1 MTGWRLVSD
10 VGGTN
15 VRFAR
20 AEAGKGLQKRSSY
33 RVSTFA
39 TFSDALRTYLDETGG
54 KNGCIGAAIGAAGRI
69 ASGAVRLTN
78 LAWHVSESDV
88 SSELGAPCTLINDV
102 QAVSF
107 SLPALSP
114 ADFLTLGL
122 PEPAFAA
129 ARRLLV
135 ANIGTGFGAA
145 TLIRT
150 SSGWTSCPSEAGHM
164 SLTFSGWGDDSL
176 RQKFMSVEH
185 ALSGHGLCNLHA
197 AIANDTPAL
206 APSEI
211 IAKANSDPR
220 YATTLRLFTQI
231 AGAVLGNLVLAVAA
245 WDGVLLCGSVARGFA
260 PAADLS
266 LLRQSFEGTGRMS
279 EWKKQIPLALV
290 TNDDAALIGLA
301 VLPLGGCY

>member
-78 LAWHVSESDV
+78 LAWHISEADV

-231 AGAVLGNLVLAVAA
+231 AGDVLGNLVLAVAA
-245 WDGVLLCGSVARGFA
+245 WDGVFLCGSVARGFA